1 MFTLRSR
8 LRSADQKRQELAFDI
23 MAMPKVTF
31 YVVQAFDMNDY
42 GELVG
47 RAPQS
52 VSSASLAKRTAETL
66 AKAVA
71 GVIAWSRDGNPDIG
85 EYGEPTILFKT
96 GLLPDD
102 LD

>member
-1 MFTLRSR
+1 MKVPAGMTTISGQFSP
-8 LRSADQKRQELAFDI
+8 I
-23 MAMPKVTF
+23 PKVTF
-31 YVVQAFDMNDY
+31 YVVQAFDTNDD

-47 RAPQS
+47 RPPQS

-66 AKAVA
+66 AKDAA
-71 GVIAWSRDGNPDIG
+71 GVIAWSRDGDPDIG
-85 EYGEPTILFKT
+85 EYGEPTILFKD